1 MIAIISD
8 IHGNLEALEA
18 VLERCQAMGVDRYLC
33 LGDVIGYGP
42 DPVAVSRV
50 AMQHFAI
57 SLLGNHEEALV
68 TGKHRF
74 NPYAAQA
81 IDWTR
86 DQLRQ
91 ASTTSIAKLFG
102 KDKDKLDYL
111 GWFKKRK
118 PFALDDKLLMVHGS
132 IYDPVHDYVD
142 EPENPVEAD
151 QMIATLEKDFSGFD
165 LCFAGHNH
173 TPFVATKVGT
183 LFPHPG
189 HPTFRIPE
197 GHKAYICV
205 GSVGQ
210 PRDNDWRAS
219 FATLDGDEITFHRLP
234 YDIVATQKK
243 IINAG
248 LHPFLAQRLAKG
260 I

>member
-1 MIAIISD
+1 MIAILSD
-8 IHGNLEALEA
+8 IHSNIEALE
-18 VLERCQAMGVDRYLC
+18 VCLERCEELGVSKYLC

-42 DPVAVSRV
+42 DPVEV
-50 AMQHFAI
+50 AKIAI
-57 SLLGNHEEALV
+57 AKFDVSLLGNHEEALI

-86 DQLRQ
+86 EQLKG
-91 ASTTSIAKLFG
+91 ASTTGITRLFSAG
-102 KDKDKLDYL
+102 EKVDYL

-118 PFALDDKLLMVHGS
+118 PFALDGKMLMVHGS

-151 QMIATLEKDFSGFD
+151 QMIGTLEKDFSGFD

-183 LFPHPG
+183 MFPHAG
-189 HPTFRIPE
+189 HPTFTIPK

-210 PRDNDWRAS
+210 PRDHDWRAS
-219 FATLDGDEITFHRLP
+219 FATLDGDELTFHRLP
-234 YDIVATQKK
+234 YDIVSTQKK
-243 IINAG
+243 IIDAG
-248 LHPFLAQRLAKG
+248 MHPFLAQRLAKG

>member
-1 MIAIISD
+1 MIAIVSD
-8 IHGNLEALEA
+8 IHGNLEALQA
-18 VLERCQAMGVDRYLC
+18 VLARCDELKVTEILC

-42 DPVAVSRV
+42 DPLAVTQL
-50 AMQHFAI
+50 AMERFRLT
-57 SLLGNHEEALV
+57 LLGNHEEALN

-86 DQLRQ
+86 KQLAD
-91 ASTTSIAKLFG
+91 ASAGRISRIFQFK
-102 KDKDKLDYL
+102 KDMPDYL
-111 GWFKKRK
+111 AWYKSLK
-118 PFALDDKLLMVHGS
+118 PFILEGKRLLVHGS

-142 EPENPVEAD
+142 EPENPVEAEN
-151 QMIATLEKDFSGFD
+151 MIGTLERDFSGFD

-173 TPFVATKVGT
+173 TPFLATKVGT
-183 LFPHPG
+183 MFPHPG
-189 HPTFRIPE
+189 HSTFRIPP

-210 PRDNDWRAS
+210 PRDRDWRAS
-219 FATLDGDEITFHRLP
+219 FATIEGDAITFHRLT
-234 YDIVATQKK
+234 YDIVTTQKK
-243 IINAG
+243 LLDNG
-248 LHPFLAQRLAKG
+248 MHPFLAQRLAKG